1 MLGHQNNGKGQWT
14 TVLWRRYIDWGKVV
28 WEVHVDIPV
37 ERVFHR
43 HQMKDTFFFLSVQLK
58 YVRETGKNQ
67 KENFGLWSEERK
79 REFFA
84 RDTLS
89 EEVFITSEQ
98 FVLILNIYIYICII
112 KKLNVE
118 LDHFQEIA
126 RRTKGYLKQNYI

>member
-1 MLGHQNNGKGQWT
+1 
-14 TVLWRRYIDWGKVV
+14 VLWRRYIDWGKVV

-98 FVLILNIYIYICII
+98 FVLILNIYIYIYMYYKEAKC
-112 KKLNVE
+112 
-118 LDHFQEIA
+118 
-126 RRTKGYLKQNYI
+126 